1 MGEVK
6 DMKTWQ
12 IAKLIAESW
21 EYVDPI
27 MAGHARAAL
36 DVIRQSVPEEQWEE
50 AIVLA
55 SRFAGHQ

>member
-6 DMKTWQ
+6 DMKTYQ
-12 IAKLIAESW
+12 IAKLIFDSW
-21 EYVDPI
+21 GYSDPV

-36 DVIRQSVPEEQWEE
+36 DVIRQSVPEEQWEQ

-55 SRFAGHQ
+55 SRMQGQQ

>member
-21 EYVDPI
+21 GYTDPVI
-27 MAGHARAAL
+27 GGHARAAL

-55 SRFAGHQ
+55 SRMQGQQ